1 MEKLHMKAALSM
13 QTKSNSLLQRQLLG
27 FRAAQNKPPSLSL
40 PFLCWEAGKP
50 EVFQRGHQGTGP
62 DPEELASP
70 GKRRTAEGRRPHT
83 AP

>member
-27 FRAAQNKPPSLSL
+27 FRAAQNKPPLLSL
-40 PFLCWEAGKP
+40 PFLHWEVGKP
-50 EVFQRGHQGTGP
+50 EALQRGHQGRGP

-70 GKRRTAEGRRPHT
+70 GKRTTAEGKRPHT